1 VSLRIH
7 KPTTHKTHK
16 RTSDSGTRC
25 SKSGSDLKIRVSE
38 NVRVAE
44 EIAVVVESARS
55 RGGGKIEDV
64 SSRGC

>member
-1 VSLRIH
+1 MSQRIH
-7 KPTTHKTHK
+7 KLTNHKTHK
-16 RTSDSGTRC
+16 RTSDSGTAR
-25 SKSGSDLKIRVSE
+25 SKSGSALKIRASE

-44 EIAVVVESARS
+44 EIAVVVEKARS